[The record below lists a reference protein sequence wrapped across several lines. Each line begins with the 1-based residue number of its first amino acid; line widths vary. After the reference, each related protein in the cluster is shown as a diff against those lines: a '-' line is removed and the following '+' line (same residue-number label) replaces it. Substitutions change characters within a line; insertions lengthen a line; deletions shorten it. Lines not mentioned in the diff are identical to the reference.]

1 VLLPSGSPGSNNT
14 IIICIGVTDSIG
26 STTYK
31 FSRAVTVRQPELK
44 LDDISSML
52 SSESGA
58 LSELLK
64 KGNPASL
71 ASFTMAVM
79 GTLNSLE
86 SPSSQ
91 ETETATQKPSGSAE
105 DAQKKE
111 NQGFTFL
118 KFLSKTLD
126 FV

>member
-1 VLLPSGSPGSNNT
+1 MPSGSPGSNNT

-31 FSRAVTVRQPELK
+31 FSRAVAVKQPELK
-44 LDDISSML
+44 LEDISSMV

-58 LSELLK
+58 FSEILK

-79 GTLNSLE
+79 GTLNSIDT
-86 SPSSQ
+86 SMQ
-91 ETETATQKPSGSAE
+91 ETATQKPSASGSAE

-111 NQGFTFL
+111 NQGF
-118 KFLSKTLD
+118 K
-126 FV
+126 